1 MTLALLFFSWL
12 LIAPAPESIISIEIS
27 EGQLDAIPD
36 FDTTSDEIKFRQ
48 AYWAKVVVEVEYEGD
63 YVLSGGK
70 KYLRNM
76 TFFDASKTKI
86 GTGNS
91 LEVRLNKGRSTQ
103 YIFYPFLD
111 PKDEKVSIKLT
122 PAAEYYKSAQAEQ
135 MMKTGFLVIVFFL
148 FVLSLAFYIV
158 SRRAEIIYLEYALYL
173 FSVFYF
179 FAYQYGFFGYY
190 FNWVNHIHPS
200 LIWITSASITV
211 TYIAFIQS
219 FLHLKMTDPVLQKVL
234 NYGMGFVAFIVL
246 VESVSFIFYF
256 DVQHS
261 IYFTSFSLIV
271 QLSAMSFCLYRIY
284 KIKSVLSK
292 IALFGAA
299 ILVSTTLF
307 GQLASTLKL
316 VDQTN
321 YFVMAA
327 LTMEIFI
334 FNVGIGIRMAL
345 TNKEREK
352 AQSLLIDQM
361 RVTEQIQKDQ
371 KEKLEVAVS
380 ERTEEL
386 AEKNKQNEMLLAEIH
401 HRVKNNLQTIS
412 SFLSI
417 QQRKLKDQSSKQAI
431 IDSKNRVIAM
441 GLIHE
446 HLYKN
451 ASYAEIDFASYLKEL
466 VQNLVNIST
475 ALDQKI
481 ELSLNI
487 SKLQLE
493 VENAILLGLIVNE
506 LVNNCL
512 KHAFTDVSEPKLTI
526 SFITSNQQTILS
538 VKDNGV
544 GKVED
549 LKSSDSFGWKIIQAL
564 GERLKAKIEVGQRE
578 GLQVEIKLDPEYVK
592 TD

>member
-1 MTLALLFFSWL
+1 MIYAFLFSL
-12 LIAPAPESIISIEIS
+12 MMLVDTPAFVESIELQEGIEDSMPIFNS
-27 EGQLDAIPD
+27 DS
-36 FDTTSDEIKFRQ
+36 TTINVRGS
-48 AYWAKVVVEVEYEGD
+48 YWAKVNIQVLEEGD
-63 YVLSGGK
+63 YIVSGGK
-70 KYLRNM
+70 KYLRAM
-76 TFFDASKTKI
+76 TFYDASRSRLT
-86 GTGNS
+86 TGNHTEIK
-91 LEVRLNKGRSTQ
+91 LEPGSSSI
-103 YIFYPFLD
+103 YIYYPFLD
-111 PKDEKVSIKLT
+111 SKEENGVSISIV
-122 PAAEYYKSAQAEQ
+122 PSAEYYERETPNQ
-135 MMKTGFLVIVFFL
+135 MVKTGFLVIVFFL
-148 FVLSLAFYIV
+148 FVLSLAFYIIV
-158 SRRAEIIYLEYALYL
+158 RRKELIYLEYALYL

-179 FAYQYGFFGYY
+179 FAYQYGFLGYY

-431 IDSKNRVIAM
+431 TDSKNRVIAM

-475 ALDQKI
+475 APDQKI

-487 SKLQLE
+487 PKLQLE